1 MSHHCK
7 LKIEGIGIGRPMNDE
22 NRLIEEGVDVLV
34 STFQRIKPLIEK
46 KLVFFSNVKWMV
58 VDEVD
63 TLYDMG
69 KLPSIMENLLIGAK
83 KSQEKSMLE
92 IVLSGTTRSQELVKY
107 LKDNLGDITELVD
120 KRTHLNL

>member
-1 MSHHCK
+1 
-7 LKIEGIGIGRPMNDE
+7 MNDE